1 MTPTVFAKC
10 ENYTVAREAK
20 QKGIYPYFHELQSKQ
35 DTEVIMEGKRKIMLG
50 SNNYL
55 GLTVN
60 EEVKNSAIKAI
71 EQYGTGCSG
80 SRFLNGTLNL
90 HLELEKKLADFLGYE
105 SAMTFS
111 TGFQSN
117 LGIIS
122 AVVGKDDFVICDREN
137 QI

>member
-1 MTPTVFAKC
+1 M
-10 ENYTVAREAK
+10 R
-20 QKGIYPYFHELQSKQ
+20 QSKGIYPYFHELQSKQ

-80 SRFLNGTLNL
+80 SRFFKRNL
-90 HLELEKKLADFLGYE
+90 K
-105 SAMTFS
+105 SS
-111 TGFQSN
+111 S
-117 LGIIS
+117 
-122 AVVGKDDFVICDREN
+122 
-137 QI
+137 